1 MAIRILTTGGTFDKK
16 YNEIDGNLVFRETH
30 LHDMLKL
37 GRCGLDIRITRI
49 MMIDSLDMTESDR
62 VTIAEKCLEAEEE
75 RIIITHGTDTMVE
88 TAEVVAAKVS
98 HKTVVLTGAMI
109 PYSFGNSDGLF
120 NLGSVIAYV
129 QLLPHGVY
137 LAMNGE
143 YFNWN
148 NVRKNKELG
157 RFERISPEGV

>member
-37 GRCGLDIRITRI
+37 GRCTLDIRISRI
-49 MMIDSLDMTESDR
+49 MMIDSLDMTEDDR
-62 VTIAEKCLEAEEE
+62 VTIAEKCRESRED

-88 TAEVVAAKVS
+88 TSGVVAGLVEG
-98 HKTVVLTGAMI
+98 KTLVLTGAMI
-109 PYSFGNSDGLF
+109 PYSFGNSDGMF
-120 NLGSVIAYV
+120 NLGSVVSYV
-129 QLLPHGVY
+129 QLLPPGVY

-143 YFNWN
+143 YFTWD

-157 RFERISPEGV
+157 RFEKIR

>member
-37 GRCGLDIRITRI
+37 GRCTLDIRISRI
-49 MMIDSLDMTESDR
+49 MMIDSLDMTEEDR
-62 VTIAEKCLEAEEE
+62 VTIAEKCRESRED

-88 TAEVVAAKVS
+88 TAGVVAGLVEG
-98 HKTVVLTGAMI
+98 KTVILTGAMS
-109 PYSFGNSDGLF
+109 PYSFGNSDGMF
-120 NLGSVIAYV
+120 NLGSVVSYV
-129 QLLPHGVY
+129 QLLPPGVY

-143 YFNWN
+143 YFTWD

-157 RFERISPEGV
+157 RFERIR